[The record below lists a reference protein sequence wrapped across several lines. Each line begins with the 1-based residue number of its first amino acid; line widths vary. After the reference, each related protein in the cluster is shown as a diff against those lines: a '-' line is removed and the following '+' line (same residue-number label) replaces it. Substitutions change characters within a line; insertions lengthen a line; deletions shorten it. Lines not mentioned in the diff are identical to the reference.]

1 MHKNEMKMSL
11 RDWRQAIRTPPAYR
25 VGNSTLRIQTQFV
38 TIISVIG
45 LVVLIVLYAVTSS
58 GRSKHSLTNN
68 IVLHNEDFDHQHV
81 IPTYPVIYNT
91 TYPLTP
97 PIKSRLGVKYRIGVI
112 SDLDTGSKSL
122 TEDDTWISYFRKG
135 YLVWNPIS
143 SSISI
148 QWDKGEPTV
157 LKSNLAQGGRGMELS
172 ELIVYNGKLLTFDD
186 RTGVV
191 YEIESNKL
199 IPWVILPDG
208 DGRTT
213 KGFKTEW
220 ATMKQKQ
227 LYVGGLGKEWTTST
241 GDLVNLNPQ
250 YIKTISP
257 AGEISHIDW
266 HEKYNALRRA
276 VGIEFPGYVIH
287 EGVAWSEIHKKW
299 FFLPRRSSKDKYNE
313 NEDEMKG
320 TNMIL
325 TANEQFTD
333 IQVTYVGEV
342 IPTHGF
348 SSFKFIPNTDDQI
361 IVAIKS
367 EENKGKVASYIMAF
381 SIKGQI
387 LLAETKIGDVKYEG
401 IEFI

>member
-1 MHKNEMKMSL
+1 MHQNEMKMSL

-68 IVLHNEDFDHQHV
+68 IVLHNEDFDHHHV

-91 TYPLTP
+91 TYPLTA

-112 SDLDTGSKSL
+112 SDLDTGSKSQ
-122 TEDDTWISYFRKG
+122 TEDNTWVSYYKKG
-135 YLVWNPIS
+135 FLTWNPIS
-143 SSISI
+143 STVSV

-172 ELIVYNGKLLTFDD
+172 ELTVYNGKLITFDD
-186 RTGVV
+186 RTGVI
-191 YEIESNKL
+191 YEIDSNKL

-208 DGRTT
+208 DGRAS
-213 KGFKTEW
+213 KGFKSEW
-220 ATMKQKQ
+220 AAVKQRL
-227 LYVGGLGKEWTTST
+227 LYIGGLGKEWTTST
-241 GDLVNLNPQ
+241 GELLNLNPQ
-250 YIKTISP
+250 YIKTIST
-257 AGEISHIDW
+257 AGETTHIDW
-266 HEKYNALRRA
+266 HEKYNSLRRA
-276 VGIEFPGYVIH
+276 VGIEFPGYIIH
-287 EGVAWSEIHKKW
+287 EAVAWSEIHKKW
-299 FFLPRRSSKDKYNE
+299 FFLPRRSSKEKYDE

-348 SSFKFIPNTDDQI
+348 SSFKFIPNTDDEI

-387 LLAETKIGDVKYEG
+387 LLQETKIGDVKYEG